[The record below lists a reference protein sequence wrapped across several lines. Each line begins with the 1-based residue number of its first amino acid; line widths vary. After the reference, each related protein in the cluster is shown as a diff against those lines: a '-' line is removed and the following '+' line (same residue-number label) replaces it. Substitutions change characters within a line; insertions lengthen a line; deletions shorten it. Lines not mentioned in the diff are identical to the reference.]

1 MKDQVQLSDKTKLSM
16 PIANLIGLIV
26 IVASVVFMYSEITG
40 RLTSLETSRE
50 LFETDLLK
58 KSTQLPTD
66 QEQYMLLEHLAGQ
79 VEIIQNELQ
88 ESRHDTVNL
97 NRAMKDIEKMQ
108 VVIEEMKDKIS
119 KDTPLLKDLYPQT
132 QHLWDM
138 IDWDNWWFYEDD
150 QVEYGGLAEWVVLGE
165 KHNMGME
172 HDPAHPSEYS
182 HEQFTKKEVEK
193 WIC

>member
-50 LFETDLLK
+50 LFESDLLK

-66 QEQYMLLEHLAGQ
+66 QEQYMLLEHIAGQ
-79 VEIIQNELQ
+79 VETIQEELQ

-108 VVIEEMKDKIS
+108 VVIEEMKDKIRS
-119 KDTPLLKDLYPQT
+119 
-132 QHLWDM
+132 
-138 IDWDNWWFYEDD
+138 N
-150 QVEYGGLAEWVVLGE
+150 GG
-165 KHNMGME
+165 H
-172 HDPAHPSEYS
+172 
-182 HEQFTKKEVEK
+182 
-193 WIC
+193 

>member
-16 PIANLIGLIV
+16 PIANLIGLII
-26 IVASVVFMYSEITG
+26 IVASVVFIYSEITG

-50 LFETDLLK
+50 LFESDLLK

-108 VVIEEMKDKIS
+108 VVIEEMKDKIRS
-119 KDTPLLKDLYPQT
+119 
-132 QHLWDM
+132 
-138 IDWDNWWFYEDD
+138 N
-150 QVEYGGLAEWVVLGE
+150 GG
-165 KHNMGME
+165 H
-172 HDPAHPSEYS
+172 
-182 HEQFTKKEVEK
+182 Q
-193 WIC
+193 

>member
-108 VVIEEMKDKIS
+108 VVIEEMKDKIRS
-119 KDTPLLKDLYPQT
+119 
-132 QHLWDM
+132 
-138 IDWDNWWFYEDD
+138 N
-150 QVEYGGLAEWVVLGE
+150 GG
-165 KHNMGME
+165 H
-172 HDPAHPSEYS
+172 
-182 HEQFTKKEVEK
+182 Q
-193 WIC
+193 

>member
-16 PIANLIGLIV
+16 PIANLIGLIM

-50 LFETDLLK
+50 LFESDLLK

-79 VEIIQNELQ
+79 VEIIQTELQ

-108 VVIEEMKDKIS
+108 VVIEEMKDKIRS
-119 KDTPLLKDLYPQT
+119 
-132 QHLWDM
+132 
-138 IDWDNWWFYEDD
+138 N
-150 QVEYGGLAEWVVLGE
+150 GG
-165 KHNMGME
+165 H
-172 HDPAHPSEYS
+172 
-182 HEQFTKKEVEK
+182 Q
-193 WIC
+193 

>member
-16 PIANLIGLIV
+16 PIANLIGLIM

-50 LFETDLLK
+50 LFESDLLK

-79 VEIIQNELQ
+79 VEAIQDELA
-88 ESRHDTVNL
+88 ENRNNNVNL

-108 VVIEEMKDKIS
+108 VVIEEMKDKIRNNGNG
-119 KDTPLLKDLYPQT
+119 THQ
-132 QHLWDM
+132 
-138 IDWDNWWFYEDD
+138 
-150 QVEYGGLAEWVVLGE
+150 
-165 KHNMGME
+165 
-172 HDPAHPSEYS
+172 
-182 HEQFTKKEVEK
+182 
-193 WIC
+193 

>member
-1 MKDQVQLSDKTKLSM
+1 MKDQVQLSDKTKLSK
-16 PIANLIGLIV
+16 PIANLIGLIM

-50 LFETDLLK
+50 LFESDLLK

-108 VVIEEMKDKIS
+108 VVIEEMKDKIRS
-119 KDTPLLKDLYPQT
+119 
-132 QHLWDM
+132 
-138 IDWDNWWFYEDD
+138 N
-150 QVEYGGLAEWVVLGE
+150 GG
-165 KHNMGME
+165 H
-172 HDPAHPSEYS
+172 
-182 HEQFTKKEVEK
+182 
-193 WIC
+193 

>member
-16 PIANLIGLIV
+16 PIANLIGLII

-50 LFETDLLK
+50 LFESDLLK

-97 NRAMKDIEKMQ
+97 NRAMKDIEKMK
-108 VVIEEMKDKIS
+108 VVIEEMKDKIRS
-119 KDTPLLKDLYPQT
+119 
-132 QHLWDM
+132 
-138 IDWDNWWFYEDD
+138 N
-150 QVEYGGLAEWVVLGE
+150 GG
-165 KHNMGME
+165 H
-172 HDPAHPSEYS
+172 
-182 HEQFTKKEVEK
+182 Q
-193 WIC
+193 

>member
-16 PIANLIGLIV
+16 PIANLIGLIM

-50 LFETDLLK
+50 LFESDLLK

-79 VEIIQNELQ
+79 VEAIQDELA
-88 ESRHDTVNL
+88 ENRNNNVNL

-108 VVIEEMKDKIS
+108 VVIEEMKDKIRS
-119 KDTPLLKDLYPQT
+119 
-132 QHLWDM
+132 
-138 IDWDNWWFYEDD
+138 N
-150 QVEYGGLAEWVVLGE
+150 GG
-165 KHNMGME
+165 H
-172 HDPAHPSEYS
+172 
-182 HEQFTKKEVEK
+182 
-193 WIC
+193 

>member
-16 PIANLIGLIV
+16 PFANLIGLIM

-50 LFETDLLK
+50 LFESDLLK

-108 VVIEEMKDKIS
+108 VVIEEMKDKIRS
-119 KDTPLLKDLYPQT
+119 
-132 QHLWDM
+132 
-138 IDWDNWWFYEDD
+138 N
-150 QVEYGGLAEWVVLGE
+150 GG
-165 KHNMGME
+165 H
-172 HDPAHPSEYS
+172 
-182 HEQFTKKEVEK
+182 Q
-193 WIC
+193 

>member
-1 MKDQVQLSDKTKLSM
+1 MATRKPNNTLMKDQVQLSDKTKLSM
-16 PIANLIGLIV
+16 PIANLIGLIM

-50 LFETDLLK
+50 LFESDLLK

-108 VVIEEMKDKIS
+108 VVIEEMEDKIRS
-119 KDTPLLKDLYPQT
+119 
-132 QHLWDM
+132 
-138 IDWDNWWFYEDD
+138 N
-150 QVEYGGLAEWVVLGE
+150 GG
-165 KHNMGME
+165 H
-172 HDPAHPSEYS
+172 
-182 HEQFTKKEVEK
+182 
-193 WIC
+193 

>member
-50 LFETDLLK
+50 LFESDLLK

-108 VVIEEMKDKIS
+108 VVIEEMKDKIRS
-119 KDTPLLKDLYPQT
+119 
-132 QHLWDM
+132 
-138 IDWDNWWFYEDD
+138 N
-150 QVEYGGLAEWVVLGE
+150 GG
-165 KHNMGME
+165 H
-172 HDPAHPSEYS
+172 
-182 HEQFTKKEVEK
+182 
-193 WIC
+193 